1 MRIKFP
7 TGLLITGENMI
18 RKLNISEHDIL
29 ELIHFARRYCDGRKT
44 GVAKEFNEIYDRI
57 RKNNLTYYGFLNLKK
72 LPNEQDNSHVCKFFP
87 YAQDGDYDE
96 KTGNFDAI
104 PKK

>member
-1 MRIKFP
+1 MM
-7 TGLLITGENMI
+7 LN
-18 RKLNISEHDIL
+18 LNIRDYDLI

-57 RKNNLTYYGFLNLKK
+57 RRDNLTDSAIRNLKK
-72 LPNEQDNSHVCKFFP
+72 LPDEKDDSRVCKFFP

-96 KTGNFDAI
+96 KTGDFDAI
-104 PKK
+104 PKNI